1 MKKSLYPLIL
11 ALILAALSLG
21 ACNLGANTPTLS
33 PDLALTQAAE
43 TIQAL
48 FTSPAPTATLAP
60 LVVEDTPAVP
70 IAATATPGEAATAT
84 PTQTQTPT
92 ATASPT
98 QGDCTN
104 QIDFIDDL
112 SVPDD
117 TAFLPGQTF
126 TKTWR
131 LRNVGTCTWTS
142 SYALV
147 FVDGEALNATSPVAL
162 PASVPPQS
170 DVDLSVTMTA
180 PGVPGTY
187 TSNWMLRSPGGVNF
201 GLGDAGS
208 RPFWARIVVQEGTT
222 ELNLGSPDWRDTLDA
237 STYWYLVE
245 TSSTRFTV
253 EDGKL
258 QMTVLDPGSSDEW
271 GLSQRPEADNFYL
284 QATFITGGTCADA
297 DRYGVL
303 LRSPDPSQGYVFGF
317 SCSGRY
323 RLYSWDG
330 ETYRGIQEWRASSAI
345 RAGANQTNLLGV
357 WMDGETI
364 RLYAN
369 GQLLAE
375 FTDDQFDAGKF
386 GLFIGSPDTT
396 NFTVYVDEVAT
407 WDLND

>member
-1 MKKSLYPLIL
+1 VL
-11 ALILAALSLG
+11 
-21 ACNLGANTPTLS
+21 
-33 PDLALTQAAE
+33 
-43 TIQAL
+43 
-48 FTSPAPTATLAP
+48 
-60 LVVEDTPAVP
+60 
-70 IAATATPGEAATAT
+70 
-84 PTQTQTPT
+84 
-92 ATASPT
+92 
-98 QGDCTN
+98 
-104 QIDFIDDL
+104 
-112 SVPDD
+112 DD

-131 LRNVGTCTWTS
+131 LRNVGTCTWTTAYS
-142 SYALV
+142 LV
-147 FVDGEALNATSPVAL
+147 FVDGDALNATSPVLL
-162 PASVPPQS
+162 PVSIPPQT

-187 TSNWMLRSPGGVNF
+187 TSNWMLRSPSGTNF
-201 GLGDAGS
+201 GLGADS
-208 RPFWARIVVQEGTT
+208 TRPFWTRIVVQEGTS
-222 ELNLGSPDWRDTLDA
+222 ELNLGSPDWRDAMDA
-237 STYWYLVE
+237 STYWYLVD
-245 TSSTRFTV
+245 TDSTRFSMD
-253 EDGKL
+253 ESRL

-271 GLSQRPEADNFYL
+271 GLSLRPEVDNFYL
-284 QATFITGGTCADA
+284 QATFITGDTCADA

-303 LRSPDPSQGYVFGF
+303 LRAPDPSQGYVFGF

-330 ETYRGIQEWRASSAI
+330 ETYRGIQEWRSSSAI
-345 RAGANQTNLLGV
+345 RAGANQTNVLGV

-386 GLFIGSPDTT
+386 GLFIGSPETD

>member
-1 MKKSLYPLIL
+1 MKKSLFTLTI
-11 ALILAALSLG
+11 ALVLAALSLS
-21 ACNLGANTPTLS
+21 ACNLGAATPTIP
-33 PDLALTQAAE
+33 PDLALTQAVE
-43 TIQAL
+43 TVQAL

-60 LVVEDTPAVP
+60 LAITATPEPSVTPTEVGTITATLP
-70 IAATATPGEAATAT
+70 PSATAT
-84 PTQTQTPT
+84 
-92 ATASPT
+92 PT

-104 QIDFIDDL
+104 LIDFIDDVTVL
-112 SVPDD
+112 DD

-131 LRNVGTCTWTS
+131 LRNVGTCTWTTAYS
-142 SYALV
+142 LV
-147 FVDGEALNATSPVAL
+147 FVDGDALNATSPVLL
-162 PASVPPQS
+162 PVSIPPQT

-187 TSNWMLRSPGGVNF
+187 TSNWMLRSPSGTNF
-201 GLGDAGS
+201 GLGADS
-208 RPFWARIVVQEGTT
+208 TRPFWTRIVVQEGTS
-222 ELNLGSPDWRDTLDA
+222 ELNLGSPDWRDAMDA
-237 STYWYLVE
+237 STYWYLVD
-245 TSSTRFTV
+245 TDSTRFSMD
-253 EDGKL
+253 ESRL

-271 GLSQRPEADNFYL
+271 GLSLRPEVDNFYL
-284 QATFITGGTCADA
+284 QATFITGDTCADA

-303 LRSPDPSQGYVFGF
+303 LRAPDPSQGYVFGF

-330 ETYRGIQEWRASSAI
+330 ETYRGIQEWRSSSAI
-345 RAGANQTNLLGV
+345 RAGANQTNVLGV

-386 GLFIGSPDTT
+386 GLFIGSPETD

>member
-1 MKKSLYPLIL
+1 MKKSLITLTIL
-11 ALILAALSLG
+11 LVLSAQALA
-21 ACNLGANTPTLS
+21 ACNLQASSPTIP
-33 PDLALTQAAE
+33 PDLALTQAVE
-43 TIQAL
+43 TVQAL
-48 FTSPAPTATLAP
+48 FTNPAPSATQPPLAITATPEPSATPTEVGTITATLP
-60 LVVEDTPAVP
+60 PS
-70 IAATATPGEAATAT
+70 ATAV
-84 PTQTQTPT
+84 
-92 ATASPT
+92 PT

-104 QIDFIDDL
+104 LIDFIDDVTVL
-112 SVPDD
+112 DD

-131 LRNVGTCTWTS
+131 LRNVGTCTWTTAYS
-142 SYALV
+142 LV
-147 FVDGEALNATSPVAL
+147 FVDGDALNATSPVLL
-162 PASVPPQS
+162 PASIPPQT

-187 TSNWMLRSPGGVNF
+187 TSNWMLRSPSGTNF
-201 GLGDAGS
+201 GLGADS
-208 RPFWARIVVQEGTT
+208 TRTFWTRIVVQEGTS
-222 ELNLGSPDWRDTLDA
+222 ELNLGNPDWRDTMDA
-237 STYWYLVE
+237 STYWYLVD
-245 TSSTRFTV
+245 TDSTRFSMD
-253 EDGKL
+253 EGRL

-271 GLSQRPEADNFYL
+271 GLSLRPEVDNFYL
-284 QATFITGGTCADA
+284 QATFITGDTCADA

-303 LRSPDPSQGYVFGF
+303 LRAPDPSQGYVFGF

-345 RAGANQTNLLGV
+345 RAGANQTNVLGV

-386 GLFIGSPDTT
+386 GLFIGSPETD

-407 WDLND
+407 WDLDE

>member
-1 MKKSLYPLIL
+1 MKKSLFTLTI
-11 ALILAALSLG
+11 ALVLAALSLG
-21 ACNLGANTPTLS
+21 ACNLGAATPTIP
-33 PDLALTQAAE
+33 PDLALTQAVE
-43 TIQAL
+43 TVQAL
-48 FTSPAPTATLAP
+48 FTSPAPTATLVP
-60 LVVEDTPAVP
+60 LAITATPEPSSTPTEVGTITATLP
-70 IAATATPGEAATAT
+70 PSATAT
-84 PTQTQTPT
+84 
-92 ATASPT
+92 PT

-104 QIDFIDDL
+104 LIDFVDDVTVL
-112 SVPDD
+112 DD

-131 LRNVGTCTWTS
+131 LRNVGTCTWTTAYS
-142 SYALV
+142 LV
-147 FVDGEALNATSPVAL
+147 FVDGNALNATSPVLL
-162 PASVPPQS
+162 PVSIPPQT

-187 TSNWMLRSPGGVNF
+187 TSNWMLRSPSGTNF
-201 GLGDAGS
+201 GLGADS
-208 RPFWARIVVQEGTT
+208 TRPFWTRIVVQEGTT
-222 ELNLGSPDWRDTLDA
+222 ELNLGNPDWRDTMDA
-237 STYWYLVE
+237 STYWYLVD
-245 TSSTRFTV
+245 TDSTRFSMD
-253 EDGKL
+253 EGRL

-271 GLSQRPEADNFYL
+271 GLSLRPEVDNFYL
-284 QATFITGGTCADA
+284 QATFITGDSCADA

-303 LRSPDPSQGYVFGF
+303 LRAPDPSQGYVFGF

-345 RAGANQTNLLGV
+345 RAGANQTNILGV

-375 FTDDQFDAGKF
+375 FSDDQFDAGKF
-386 GLFIGSPDTT
+386 GLFIGSPETD

-407 WDLND
+407 WDLNE

>member
-1 MKKSLYPLIL
+1 MKKSLFTLTI
-11 ALILAALSLG
+11 ALVLAALSLS
-21 ACNLGANTPTLS
+21 ACNLGAATPTIP
-33 PDLALTQAAE
+33 PDLALTQAVE
-43 TIQAL
+43 TVQAL

-60 LVVEDTPAVP
+60 LAITATPEPSVTPTEVGTITATLP
-70 IAATATPGEAATAT
+70 PSATAT
-84 PTQTQTPT
+84 
-92 ATASPT
+92 PT

-104 QIDFIDDL
+104 LIDFIDDVTVL
-112 SVPDD
+112 DD

-131 LRNVGTCTWTS
+131 LRNVGTCTWTTAYS
-142 SYALV
+142 LV
-147 FVDGEALNATSPVAL
+147 FVDGDALNATSPVLL
-162 PASVPPQS
+162 PVSIPPQT

-187 TSNWMLRSPGGVNF
+187 TSNWMLRSPSGTNF
-201 GLGDAGS
+201 GLGADS
-208 RPFWARIVVQEGTT
+208 TRPFWTRIVVQEGTS
-222 ELNLGSPDWRDTLDA
+222 ELNLGNPDWRDAMDA
-237 STYWYLVE
+237 STYWYLVD
-245 TSSTRFTV
+245 TDSTRFSMD
-253 EDGKL
+253 ESRL

-271 GLSQRPEADNFYL
+271 GLSLRPEVDNFYL
-284 QATFITGGTCADA
+284 QATFITGDTCADA

-303 LRSPDPSQGYVFGF
+303 LRAPDPSQGYVFGF

-330 ETYRGIQEWRASSAI
+330 ETYRGIQEWRSSSAI
-345 RAGANQTNLLGV
+345 RAGANQTNVLGV

-386 GLFIGSPDTT
+386 GLFIGSPETD